1 MAGPLAL
8 VLIEH
13 TEKTTISAIGDQWEV
28 QYARFF
34 NYPHPP
40 LSSTHPSLTPLRASA
55 RSRVKGNW
63 ISSSSSSTASLALTA
78 DHTGSGSILAVT
90 LLGKIYEEHYI
101 SKLHF
106 SWPHVSCVAG
116 FPTRGTRVVFVTY
129 RDGLG
134 QWFVFLLDAKL
145 QCVPTMSNFHCIFF
159 ITLLS
164 TYIVLLCFQSQ
175 KFALR
180 FSTSCETETFIY
192 ALKEIMGGSRDA
204 RLPCSSYVSGISSQS
219 EFVPSDESPYRPK
232 QDWDSVDACTDQMQS
247 GLDNEVA
254 QSTNSQDTE
263 LNHDVECISGTSAF
277 PPSFTSLVMSCYS
290 DVEQSRGKFLSEISS
305 QPDCVPSDESPY
317 SIRRPKLAWISGD
330 TFTDQMLS
338 SSNNEVAH
346 NSCSHDTNL
355 KRDTD
360 SILFGSLPPSFTS
373 LVMRCL
379 PVAEQDG
386 AREPVSGDIDLRNQ
400 IARCLEDSSF
410 QEMLVKVEKVIGQI
424 GDDMLL

>member
-8 VLIEH
+8 VLSEH

-90 LLGKIYEEHYI
+90 LLGGA
-101 SKLHF
+101 LHF
-106 SWPHVSCVAG
+106 EAA
-116 FPTRGTRVVFVTY
+116 
-129 RDGLG
+129 
-134 QWFVFLLDAKL
+134 FLLASRVMCSRISYQGL
-145 QCVPTMSNFHCIFF
+145 VVCVSVGCQIAMI
-159 ITLLS
+159 
-164 TYIVLLCFQSQ
+164 Q

-180 FSTSCETETFIY
+180 FSTSCETETFIN
-192 ALKEIMGGSRDA
+192 ALKVNQQTVPLFTVVELVMLMPMEIMGGSRDA
-204 RLPCSSYVSGISSQS
+204 RLPCSNYVSGISSQS
-219 EFVPSDESPYRPK
+219 EFVPSDESPYREALTDIYSIGRPK
-232 QDWDSVDACTDQMQS
+232 QHWDSVDAYTDQMQS
-247 GLDNEVA
+247 GLDNEVV

-263 LNHDVECISGTSAF
+263 LNHDVECISGTSAL
-277 PPSFTSLVMSCYS
+277 PPSFTSLAMSCYS
-290 DVEQSRGKFLSEISS
+290 DSFQSRGKFLSEISS
-305 QPDCVPSDESPY
+305 QPNCVPSDESPY
-317 SIRRPKLAWISGD
+317 RPKLAWISGD
-330 TFTDQMLS
+330 TFTDQMQS
-338 SSNNEVAH
+338 SSNNEVAQ
-346 NSCSHDTNL
+346 NSCSHDTVL

-373 LVMRCL
+373 LVMSCL

-410 QEMLVKVEKVIGQI
+410 QEMLVKVEKVISQI
-424 GDDMLL
+424 GDNMLL